1 MLLALKLRIPGHD
14 HRILG
19 ATCPSFGHRH
29 DLAIRRT
36 PNEQTVVGLV
46 AHLVAFRSSLT
57 VLDFHP
63 LFLPSRIDPL

>member
-1 MLLALKLRIPGHD
+1 MFLALKLGIPGHD

-19 ATCPSFGHRH
+19 ATCPSFERRH

-36 PNEQTVVGLV
+36 PSEQTVAGLG
-46 AHLVAFRSSLT
+46 ARLDAFRSSLT